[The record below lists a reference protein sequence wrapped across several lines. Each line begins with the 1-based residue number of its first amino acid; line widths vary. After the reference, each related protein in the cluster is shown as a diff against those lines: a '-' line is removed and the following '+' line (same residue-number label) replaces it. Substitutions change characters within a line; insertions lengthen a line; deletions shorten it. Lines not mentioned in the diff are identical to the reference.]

1 MLRQICPKLAQPGRA
16 SGCSSWLLADIIA
29 AYQAYRNR
37 VVEGS
42 IPSLGTIIFSQPKIQ
57 KLMNLH
63 YGMSNDP
70 WSNLDKVDQKIIEI
84 LNKNARTPSKEIAT
98 ELRKSGHD
106 VSDRTIRKRIERLEK
121 SGIIKGYKAVL
132 TDVSESNEYEALFM
146 KLKPSKSLDSVK
158 DSIKDFVVK
167 LPNYLFIANLE
178 GDWNILIVMKVE
190 AEDSDPTQKII
201 EKFSEQV
208 IDYRV
213 SDFDVANV
221 NLLNMSL
228 LLL

>member
-1 MLRQICPKLAQPGRA
+1 
-16 SGCSSWLLADIIA
+16 
-29 AYQAYRNR
+29 
-37 VVEGS
+37 
-42 IPSLGTIIFSQPKIQ
+42 
-57 KLMNLH
+57 
-63 YGMSNDP
+63 MSNDP

-158 DSIKDFVVK
+158 DSIKDFVIK

-213 SDFDVANV
+213 SDFDVTNV

>member
-1 MLRQICPKLAQPGRA
+1 M
-16 SGCSSWLLADIIA
+16 SSDA
-29 AYQAYRNR
+29 
-37 VVEGS
+37 
-42 IPSLGTIIFSQPKIQ
+42 
-57 KLMNLH
+57 
-63 YGMSNDP
+63 

-132 TDVSESNEYEALFM
+132 SDVSETNEYEALFI
-146 KLKPSKSLDSVK
+146 KFKPTKSLESVK
-158 DSIKDFVVK
+158 ESIKEHVIEK
-167 LPNYLFIANLE
+167 PNYLFVANLDGE
-178 GDWNILIVMKVE
+178 WNMLIIMKLEPGAKSVT
-190 AEDSDPTQKII
+190 SKII
-201 EKFSEQV
+201 EKFSDQV
-208 IDYRV
+208 IDYRINKL
-213 SDFDVANV
+213 DIENI